1 MLRVYRTVRWR
12 SSHTPTI
19 DPPGMSCPSASSSSG
34 IVITSTGGRAVFPMP
49 NGISAYLSS
58 SVALPFG
65 PRRARQATG
74 VKLSTSPVEGTVA
87 GK

>member
-1 MLRVYRTVRWR
+1 MLRVYRRVCWR

-19 DPPGMSCPSASSSSG
+19 DPPGMSSPSAPSSSG
-34 IVITSTGGRAVFPMP
+34 IVITSIGGRAMFPMP

-58 SVALPFG
+58 IVAPPFG
-65 PRRARQATG
+65 PRRARQSTG
-74 VKLSTSPVEGTVA
+74 VKLSTSPVEGTVG